1 MKSPLM
7 LAMVVGGLIGI
18 SPGLASAT
26 LMFQDGLDGYFGT
39 HDTELREHDS
49 YKKHD
54 PSTTYGSELSMTI
67 DANGAHRDIDDVHAL
82 LRFDSIIGDDPGQ
95 IALGSNIG
103 KATLRLYVESGG
115 NDIYML
121 LMNAGWIEADA
132 KWTDYGANGIDDPTD
147 ASMLRELEG
156 RPHTGSLLGH
166 SDEFIE
172 IDVTAELQYWAN
184 GGANHGWAFT
194 PTDDD
199 GVDFSTSESIT
210 LSHRPKLTVSLVP
223 EPGTLSVFGLG
234 LVGLGYMR
242 RRRAI

>member
-49 YKKHD
+49 YKNHD
-54 PSTTYGSELSMTI
+54 PFATYGSELSMTI
-67 DANGAHRDIDDVHAL
+67 DEDGAHRDMDDVHGL
-82 LRFDSIIGDDPGQ
+82 LRFGSIIGDDPWQ
-95 IALGSNIG
+95 IALGSNIA

-121 LMNAGWIEADA
+121 LMNAGWDEATA
-132 KWTDYGANGIDDPTD
+132 KWADYGANGIDDPTD
-147 ASMLRELEG
+147 ASFVRELEG
-156 RPHTGSLLGH
+156 RPHPGSLLGH

-172 IDVTAELQYWAN
+172 IDVTAELQFWAN

-194 PTDDD
+194 PSGAD
-199 GVDFSTSESIT
+199 GVDFSTSESII
-210 LSHRPKLTVSLVP
+210 LSHRPKLSVNIVP
-223 EPGTLSVFGLG
+223 EPAALSIFGLG
-234 LVGLGYMR
+234 LAGLGFDR
-242 RRRAI
+242 RRRAA